1 MLIAVRL
8 TYNTGLDMH
17 IRVQIMCSGVN
28 KVLLFV
34 DHFLS
39 QAYISHKWHFISFH
53 LVSFIQMLLF
63 SFQSNKSDETDYTD
77 IELNIFLQFGCLAAS
92 LKYSSPEV
100 AHWPCGTSLQDPVQW
115 DHIAT

>member
-1 MLIAVRL
+1 MSTEHFVLIAVRL

-39 QAYISHKWHFISFH
+39 GLHIS
-53 LVSFIQMLLF
+53 
-63 SFQSNKSDETDYTD
+63 
-77 IELNIFLQFGCLAAS
+77 
-92 LKYSSPEV
+92 
-100 AHWPCGTSLQDPVQW
+100 
-115 DHIAT
+115 